1 MRRKIVK
8 IDESKCNG
16 CGQCATAC
24 AEGAIAIINGKARI
38 VSETYCDGL
47 GACLGKC
54 PVDAVTIEER
64 EAPAF
69 DEAAA
74 LEHVA
79 ETRGEHAGHGHS
91 HDHDHDHGHSH
102 DHDHGHA
109 HPHPHPHTH
118 SHGGSACP
126 GTMVRAMKR
135 PAAPAPC
142 AAAAGEVDSE
152 LTHWPVQLTL
162 LNPAAACFND
172 ADLLLAADCVPFAMP
187 DFHARFLRG
196 KSVAVGC
203 PKLDDAGYYA
213 EKLAEILR
221 ANTIK
226 SLTVVHMEVPCCFG
240 LSRLAETAV
249 RSSGKNIPIH
259 DVTVGLDGKVKS
271 ER

>member
-54 PVDAVTIEER
+54 PVDAITIEER

-74 LEHVA
+74 MKHVA
-79 ETRGEHAGHGHS
+79 ETRGHDAAHGHT
-91 HDHDHDHGHSH
+91 HGH

-109 HPHPHPHTH
+109 HAHPHTH

-126 GTMVRAMKR
+126 GTMARAMKR
-135 PAAPAPC
+135 PAASAPC
-142 AAAAGEVDSE
+142 ASASGEAASE

-162 LNPAAACFND
+162 LNPAAACFQD

-240 LSRLAETAV
+240 LSRLAEIAV
-249 RSSGKNIPIH
+249 QNSGKDIPIH

>member
-16 CGQCATAC
+16 CGRCATAC
-24 AEGAIAIINGKARI
+24 AEGAIAIIDGKARI

-54 PVDAVTIEER
+54 PVDAITIEER
-64 EAPAF
+64 DAPAF

-74 LEHVA
+74 MKHVA
-79 ETRGEHAGHGHS
+79 ETRDASAHGHS
-91 HDHDHDHGHSH
+91 HGHGRSH

-109 HPHPHPHTH
+109 HPHPHTH
-118 SHGGSACP
+118 SHGGFACP
-126 GTMVRAMKR
+126 GTLARSMKR
-135 PAAPAPC
+135 PAPAPC
-142 AAAAGEVDSE
+142 AAGSEAAASDLS
-152 LTHWPVQLTL
+152 HWPVQLAL
-162 LNPAAACFND
+162 LNPAAECFNEC
-172 ADLLLAADCVPFAMP
+172 DLLLAADCVPFAMP

-196 KSVAVGC
+196 RTVAVGC
-203 PKLDDAGYYA
+203 PKLDDASYYA

-240 LSRLAETAV
+240 LSRLAEIAV
-249 RSSGKNIPIH
+249 KSSGKDIPVR